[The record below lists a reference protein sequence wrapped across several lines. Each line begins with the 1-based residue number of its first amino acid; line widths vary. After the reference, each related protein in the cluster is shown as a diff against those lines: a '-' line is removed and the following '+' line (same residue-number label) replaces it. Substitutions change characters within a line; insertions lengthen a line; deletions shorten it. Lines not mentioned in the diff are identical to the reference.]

1 MTEFVSDAPVASA
14 AQSNNQRT
22 PSAAE
27 GKRRSN
33 RNRKNNQVDG
43 AMSDGAL
50 VNSTSST
57 QKNHRQR
64 QSLAIGAA
72 GQQKPL
78 QHNLHMGNGNSA
90 KQRPVS
96 YAGIHM
102 LATPARERAYAG
114 PTFQA
119 SPDASALP
127 MPKFSKSMPNG
138 GRPSSLSS
146 KLAGEKTPEA
156 EQSSPEADIVKPT
169 APLDEGHK
177 SPLDLFFQADK
188 AEKEKARASSQ
199 SSLSPEFAR
208 TMPRN
213 PFQQSGRSIFLSE
226 LDGDNGMPSPR
237 TVPPNNH
244 RPPYAERAISSP
256 GIPTR
261 HQEFDQERRDSTK
274 ALKDMLFQTANGS
287 NTNTP
292 QNQSRTHSGQHTPDG
307 IFGSP
312 SPGLGFNS
320 GPTTPRQPSEQQQQ
334 NHYSLHY
341 GNRNLS
347 PLFKAARNDSSPRP
361 ISGLRQEV
369 ASDTSSNA
377 DSAVAVA
384 DANSPNTFARNYLN
398 QTARTAGP
406 AELPPFAYNNNHPA
420 SLNDPAMQDGAAEQN
435 ADPNNNNPRTGGSR
449 DIRSMEDDLRRMLKL
464 NVLG

>member
-1 MTEFVSDAPVASA
+1 MTEFASDAPIASA

-33 RNRKNNQVDG
+33 RNRNRNQVDG

-50 VNSTSST
+50 VNSTSSP
-57 QKNHRQR
+57 QKTHRQR
-64 QSLAIGAA
+64 RSVAIAAA
-72 GQQKPL
+72 GQQKSL
-78 QHNLHMGNGNSA
+78 QQNPYMGNGNSA

-96 YAGIHM
+96 YAGNQM
-102 LATPARERAYAG
+102 LATPAKERAYAG

-119 SPDASALP
+119 SPAASALP
-127 MPKFSKSMPNG
+127 MPKFSRSVPNG
-138 GRPSSLSS
+138 GRPSSLSA

-169 APLDEGHK
+169 APPDEGHK

-188 AEKEKARASSQ
+188 AEREQARALSQ
-199 SSLSPEFAR
+199 PSLSPEFAKR
-208 TMPRN
+208 PATMPRN

-226 LDGDNGMPSPR
+226 LDGDNAMPSPR
-237 TVPPNNH
+237 TVPPNTS

-256 GIPTR
+256 GIPAR

-287 NTNTP
+287 NTSTP
-292 QNQSRTHSGQHTPDG
+292 QNQSRTNSGQHTPDG
-307 IFGSP
+307 VFGSP
-312 SPGLGFNS
+312 SPGLQPS
-320 GPTTPRQPSEQQQQ
+320 CGPSTPRPASEQQQQQ

-347 PLFKAARNDSSPRP
+347 PLFKAARSDSSTRP
-361 ISGLRQEV
+361 TSGLRQEV
-369 ASDTSSNA
+369 PSDTSSNA
-377 DSAVAVA
+377 DSVVAVG
-384 DANSPNTFARNYLN
+384 DPNSPNTFARNYLN

-406 AELPPFAYNNNHPA
+406 AELPPFPYNNHSA
-420 SLNDPAMQDGAAEQN
+420 SFNTPAMQRGGTEQN
-435 ADPNNNNPRTGGSR
+435 ADAGSQLSAPRALLL
-449 DIRSMEDDLRRMLKL
+449 EE
-464 NVLG
+464 V